1 MKAQSES
8 ARRGSEKVFGCGRNS
23 FWESR
28 AFATVWR
35 KKKDQRTAS
44 RGAQT
49 AKSSLEMCAYFL
61 LFCLSKKGEELAE
74 WRLAS
79 DKKKKTE
86 IPQLRHQLSVDCSIV
101 HRADGEK

>member
-1 MKAQSES
+1 MRKYS
-8 ARRGSEKVFGCGRNS
+8 AVGGIHFGNRVHLRRYGG
-23 FWESR
+23 
-28 AFATVWR
+28 

-79 DKKKKTE
+79 DKKKKNGNSTVE
-86 IPQLRHQLSVDCSIV
+86 TPAQCGLFNCSPS
-101 HRADGEK
+101 RR

>member
-1 MKAQSES
+1 MRKYS
-8 ARRGSEKVFGCGRNS
+8 AVGGIHFGNRVHLRRYGG
-23 FWESR
+23 
-28 AFATVWR
+28 

-86 IPQLRHQLSVDCSIV
+86 IPQLRHQFSVDCSIV